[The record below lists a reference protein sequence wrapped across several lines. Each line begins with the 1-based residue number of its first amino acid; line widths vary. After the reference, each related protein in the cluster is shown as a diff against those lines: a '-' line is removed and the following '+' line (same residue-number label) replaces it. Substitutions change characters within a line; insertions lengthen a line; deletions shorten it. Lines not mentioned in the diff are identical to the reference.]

1 MSAKHIR
8 TTADLV
14 RFRASI
20 RIDCPHC
27 AAARTLSGPETVRL
41 LGTCGFEEAEARLK
55 CGRCGGKD
63 ARVSVLPPL

>member
-20 RIDCPHC
+20 RIDCPNC
-27 AAARTLSGPETVRL
+27 AAARTLDGPATVSA
-41 LGTCGFEEAEARLK
+41 LGVCGFEEAEARLK
-55 CGRCGGKD
+55 CGRCGGKG
-63 ARVSVLPPL
+63 ARVTVLPPL

>member
-14 RFRASI
+14 RFKASI

-27 AAARTLSGPETVRL
+27 AAARTLTGAETVSA
-41 LGTCGFEEAEARLK
+41 LGVCGFEEAEGRLR
-55 CGRCGGKD
+55 CGRCGEKG
-63 ARVSVLPPL
+63 ARITVLPPL

>member
-8 TTADLV
+8 NTGDLM

-27 AAARTLSGPETVRL
+27 AAARTLSGLETVTA
-41 LGTCGFEEAEARLK
+41 LGVCSFEEAEARLK
-55 CGRCGGKD
+55 CGRCGGKG
-63 ARVSVLPPL
+63 ARVSVLPPV

>member
-14 RFRASI
+14 RFGAAI

-27 AAARTLSGPETVRL
+27 AAARTMTGPEVCRA
-41 LGTCGFEEAEARLK
+41 LGTCGFEAAEARLR
-55 CGRCGGKD
+55 CGRCGEKG
-63 ARVSVLPPL
+63 ARVTVLPPL